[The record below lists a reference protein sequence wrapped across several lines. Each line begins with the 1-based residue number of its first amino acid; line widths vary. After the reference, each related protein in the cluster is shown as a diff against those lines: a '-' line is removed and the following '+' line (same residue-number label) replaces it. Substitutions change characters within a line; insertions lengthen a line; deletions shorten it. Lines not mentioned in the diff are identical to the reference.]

1 MRTLFRKVFFLFELF
16 EEEKIKVIGVT
27 ERGPETTDKANEA
40 TDKGA
45 KVTDCLPQRLRKL
58 PYNNVYSTKLLFVQ
72 NYNFSKI
79 IKKEVMY

>member
-1 MRTLFRKVFFLFELF
+1 LFELF
-16 EEEKIKVIGVT
+16 EEVKIKVIGVTERRAETT